1 MTAPVGTLIIPPFV
15 TQPLELILL
24 KVRVPLAEA
33 MISNLSILAYPF
45 RPIWLPAAGTS
56 MVTAPVTGLRLTVAL
71 ILIDILALL
80 GKTEEAWVTGLSK
93 ERSCSLLSVQFLGFD
108 HFPLTRTIAIHR
120 VVMYLVE
127 GFGVVRPFGENYNS
141 QDSFTKLSVRHALL
155 FGVV

>member
-56 MVTAPVTGLRLTVAL
+56 MVNCACYWVAV
-71 ILIDILALL
+71 DGGAH
-80 GKTEEAWVTGLSK
+80 TN
-93 ERSCSLLSVQFLGFD
+93 RY
-108 HFPLTRTIAIHR
+108 P
-120 VVMYLVE
+120 
-127 GFGVVRPFGENYNS
+127 RPS
-141 QDSFTKLSVRHALL
+141 W
-155 FGVV
+155 